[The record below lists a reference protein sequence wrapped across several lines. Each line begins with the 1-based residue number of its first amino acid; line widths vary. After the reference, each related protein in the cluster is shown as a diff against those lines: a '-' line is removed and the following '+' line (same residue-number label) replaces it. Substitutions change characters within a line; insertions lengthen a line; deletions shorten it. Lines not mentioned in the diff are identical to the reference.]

1 MSEST
6 SGEPD
11 IEALRAAREEARETL
26 DGQLSTL
33 DDIDAKALSV
43 FRLNVALVGVL
54 LSALSVAATDDLT
67 TTAAFVNPAV
77 GTSVALFVLSAAT
90 AGLTYTT
97 AGRQVG
103 AGPAGLEDAPNRS
116 ERAFLVWLV
125 DGYADWIRYNERA
138 NVRKA
143 LLATLAVLGTV
154 AGVLAFGVG
163 VLAAVTGELL
173 LPGLAAVV
181 VLAVLGA
188 FANVPGQLRRLASE
202 RVTRQSHDLTTTGQR
217 TFKGGDHER

>member
-1 MSEST
+1 MSEGT
-6 SGEPD
+6 SDEPD

-43 FRLNVALVGVL
+43 FRLNVTLVGVL
-54 LSALSVAATDDLT
+54 LSALSVAAASDVAA
-67 TTAAFVNPAV
+67 TAALVDPVV
-77 GTSVALFVLSAAT
+77 GTGVALFVLSAAT

-103 AGPAGLEDAPNRS
+103 AGPAGLEDAPDRS

-125 DGYADWIRYNERA
+125 DSYADWIRYNERT

-143 LLATLAVLGTV
+143 LLATLSVLGTV
-154 AGVLAFGVG
+154 AGVLVFGVG
-163 VLAAVTGELL
+163 ILAAVTGELL
-173 LPGLAAVV
+173 LPALAAVV
-181 VLAVLGA
+181 ALAVLA
-188 FANVPGQLRRLASE
+188 ALANVPGQLRRLASE
-202 RVTRQSHDLTTTGQR
+202 RVTHQSLELTTTGQR